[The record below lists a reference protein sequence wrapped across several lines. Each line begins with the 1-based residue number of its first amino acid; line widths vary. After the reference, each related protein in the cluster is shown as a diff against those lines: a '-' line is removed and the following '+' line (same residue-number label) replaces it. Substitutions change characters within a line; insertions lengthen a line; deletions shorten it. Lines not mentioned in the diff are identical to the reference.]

1 MKLTE
6 QVARAIKREGES
18 TAMLALMVQL
28 KVIYDQSPYGA
39 AAVLTNVIASDEIR
53 DALKGN

>member
-1 MKLTE
+1 
-6 QVARAIKREGES
+6 
-18 TAMLALMVQL
+18 MLALMVQL